1 MIKFRHLKVDQCPT
15 CGNSTVVGEYIDT
28 SNHYRRDRE
37 RQIREHTNGQRWESR
52 EFLCGCV
59 LQWCPNYGSPEV
71 RTVCPKHPVVVQYY
85 KDQEKLA
92 EKERELHE
100 MRRELQS
107 VDSDVKH
114 EVNQQLRK
122 KCSD

>member
-15 CGNSTVVGEYIDT
+15 CGNSTVVSERIDT
-28 SNHYRRDRE
+28 SSHYRRDRE
-37 RQIREHTNGQRWESR
+37 RQIREHTNGQRWELR

-59 LQWCPNYGSPEV
+59 VQWCPNYGSPEV
-71 RTVCPKHPVVVQYY
+71 MAVCPKHPVVVQYY
-85 KDQEKLA
+85 KDHEKLA